1 MSFTKQRILV
11 VDDDPDVSLTMKV
24 ALKDEGFEVDTF
36 DSPQLALSS
45 FKPNLYDLI
54 LLDIKMPKTDG
65 LEFYREIRKET
76 TRSRFVF

>member
-1 MSFTKQRILV
+1 MSIKKQRILV

-45 FKPNLYDLI
+45 FKANFYGII
-54 LLDIKMPKTDG
+54 LLDVKMPK
-65 LEFYREIRKET
+65 
-76 TRSRFVF
+76 